1 MRRLAFLIALLSLT
15 ALANSAVAQ
24 DSTRQDT
31 TRQDTTRR
39 RLQKR
44 VHVTS
49 PGEVDTA
56 KIRAPS
62 RRDSSLVRH
71 EMRRDSA
78 SAGSDTVANPV
89 CKTGSPGNQCP
100 KGQVDSGKP
109 AKPPA
114 DSQPPKRP
122 SAPH

>member
-1 MRRLAFLIALLSLT
+1 MRRLLFIVALFEFT

-24 DSTRQDT
+24 DSTRRDS
-31 TRQDTTRR
+31 TRQDSTRR

-44 VHVTS
+44 VQVTS
-49 PGEVDTA
+49 PGAIDTA

-78 SAGSDTVANPV
+78 SAGSDTAA
-89 CKTGSPGNQCP
+89 
-100 KGQVDSGKP
+100 KP

-114 DSQPPKRP
+114 DSLPPKKP